1 MGTPQKNTQDDMTE
15 NLYFRIKDNGATVF
29 RVEDENRQRRMD
41 FQPIAEANT
50 RNGDIKPRKDANLSD
65 AENAEITNWIEM
77 RRAALRERETTN
89 AQLTLEQINASA
101 NWFSGKPDIP
111 TAEAFADDMLLA
123 LHDLRSAIVRFK
135 SKNMTDD

>member
-1 MGTPQKNTQDDMTE
+1 MTE

-50 RNGDIKPRKDANLSD
+50 RNGDIKPRKDSNLTD
-65 AENAEITNWIEM
+65 AERADIEAWIEA
-77 RRAALRERETTN
+77 RREALVARERTD
-89 AQLTLEQINASA
+89 AQLTLERINAAA
-101 NWFSGKPDIP
+101 NWFSSKPDIA
-111 TAEAFADDMLLA
+111 TAEAMADDMLLA

-135 SKNMTDD
+135 SKNMRDD